1 MDYEKDV
8 ILSMEVLKTTDL
20 QIGYQSNHSTKIIA
34 SNINISLHS
43 GKLISLIGSNG
54 IGKSTFLK
62 TISGIIPALDGS
74 IFLNQ
79 EKLSNY
85 SATELAEMLSL
96 VLTEKL
102 PASSLTVYE
111 LIALGRQP
119 YTNWLGKLSPED
131 EIKIDNAMQLTQ
143 INDLRSRKYY
153 ELSDGQF
160 QKVMIARAIAQDTPF
175 IILDE
180 PSTHLDLFHKV
191 SLFKLLQKLAH
202 ETNKCVLF
210 STHDLDL
217 AIQLSDEIILMK
229 ENIFK
234 HNSPNELINQGIFDN
249 FFNDDSIRFDRNTKQ
264 FILR

>member
-1 MDYEKDV
+1 
-8 ILSMEVLKTTDL
+8 MEVLKTKQL
-20 QIGYQSNHSTKIIA
+20 KIGYKSNKTIKIIA
-34 SNINISLHS
+34 SDINVSLQA

-62 TISGIIPALDGS
+62 TIAGIIPTLDGS
-74 IFLNQ
+74 VFLNQ
-79 EKLSNY
+79 RQIESF
-85 SATELAEMLSL
+85 STTELAENLSL

-102 PASSLTVYE
+102 PLSSLSVYE

-119 YTNWLGKLSPED
+119 YTNWLGKLSKED
-131 EIKIDNAMQLTQ
+131 ENQIEKALELTQ
-143 INDLRSRKYY
+143 ISDLRNRKYY

-217 AIQLSDEIILMK
+217 AIQLSDEIIIMK
-229 ENIFK
+229 DNLFK
-234 HNSPNELINQGIFDN
+234 HNSPAELINQGIFDN
-249 FFNDDSIRFDRNTKQ
+249 FFNDDTIVFDRNTKQ

>member
-1 MDYEKDV
+1 
-8 ILSMEVLKTTDL
+8 MEVLKTTDL
-20 QIGYQSNHSTKIIA
+20 TIGYKSNKQTKIIA
-34 SNINISLHS
+34 SNISISLQA

-62 TISGIIPALDGS
+62 TISGIIPPIVGNVH
-74 IFLNQ
+74 LNSK
-79 EKLSNY
+79 EIKNY
-85 SATELAEMLSL
+85 AANELAENLSL

-102 PASSLTVYE
+102 PTSTLSVYE

-119 YTNWLGKLSPED
+119 YTNWLGQLSEND
-131 EIKIDNAMQLTQ
+131 QKQIENALNLTQ
-143 INDLRSRKYY
+143 INHLRDRKYY

-217 AIQLSDEIILMK
+217 AIQLSDEIIIMK
-229 ENIFK
+229 ENLFK
-234 HNSPNELINQGIFDN
+234 HNSPAELINQGIFDH
-249 FFNDDSIRFDRNTKQ
+249 FFNDESIVFDRNTKQ
-264 FILR
+264 FILK

>member
-1 MDYEKDV
+1 
-8 ILSMEVLKTTDL
+8 MEVLKTKQL
-20 QIGYQSNHSTKIIA
+20 KIGYKSNKTIKIIA
-34 SNINISLHS
+34 SDINVSLQA

-62 TISGIIPALDGS
+62 TIAGIIPTLDGS
-74 IFLNQ
+74 VFLNQ
-79 EKLSNY
+79 RQIESF
-85 SATELAEMLSL
+85 STTELAENLSL

-102 PASSLTVYE
+102 PLSSLSVYE

-119 YTNWLGKLSPED
+119 YTNWLGKLSKED
-131 EIKIDNAMQLTQ
+131 ENQIEKALELTQ
-143 INDLRSRKYY
+143 ISDLRNRKYY

-217 AIQLSDEIILMK
+217 AIQLSDEIIIMK
-229 ENIFK
+229 ENLFK
-234 HNSPNELINQGIFDN
+234 HNSPAELINQGIFDD
-249 FFNDDSIRFDRNTKQ
+249 FFNDDTIVFDRNTKQ

>member
-1 MDYEKDV
+1 
-8 ILSMEVLKTTDL
+8 MEILKTKHL
-20 QIGYQSNHSTKIIA
+20 KIGYKSNKNIKTIA
-34 SNINISLHS
+34 SNINITLQS

-62 TISGIIPALDGS
+62 TIAGIIPVLDGS
-74 IFLNQ
+74 VLLNQ
-79 EKLSNY
+79 KQIETFST
-85 SATELAEMLSL
+85 TELAENLSL

-102 PASSLTVYE
+102 PLSSLSVYE

-119 YTNWLGKLSPED
+119 YTNWLGKLSKVD
-131 EIKIDNAMQLTQ
+131 ENQIENALELTQ
-143 INDLRSRKYY
+143 ISDLRNRKYY

-202 ETNKCVLF
+202 ETNKCILF

-217 AIQLSDEIILMK
+217 AIQLSDEIIIMK
-229 ENIFK
+229 ENLFK
-234 HNSPNELINQGIFDN
+234 HNSPEELIDEGIFDN

>member
-1 MDYEKDV
+1 
-8 ILSMEVLKTTDL
+8 MEVLKTKQL
-20 QIGYQSNHSTKIIA
+20 KIGYKSNKTIKIIA
-34 SNINISLHS
+34 SDINVSLQA

-62 TISGIIPALDGS
+62 TIAGIIPTLDGS
-74 IFLNQ
+74 VFLNQ
-79 EKLSNY
+79 RQIESF
-85 SATELAEMLSL
+85 STTELAENLSL

-102 PASSLTVYE
+102 PLSSLSVYE

-119 YTNWLGKLSPED
+119 YTNWLGKLSKED
-131 EIKIDNAMQLTQ
+131 ENQIEKALELTQ
-143 INDLRSRKYY
+143 ISDLRNRKYY

-217 AIQLSDEIILMK
+217 AIQLSDEIIIMK
-229 ENIFK
+229 ENLFK
-234 HNSPNELINQGIFDN
+234 HNSPAELINQGIFDD
-249 FFNDDSIRFDRNTKQ
+249 FFNDDSIVFDRNTKQ

>member
-1 MDYEKDV
+1 
-8 ILSMEVLKTTDL
+8 MEILKTTDL
-20 QIGYQSNHSTKIIA
+20 TIGYKSNKQTKVIA
-34 SNINISLHS
+34 SNINISLNS

-62 TISGIIPALDGS
+62 TISGIIPPLKGN

-79 EKLSNY
+79 KKIESFTT
-85 SATELAEMLSL
+85 AELAENLSL
-96 VLTEKL
+96 VLTEKI
-102 PASSLTVYE
+102 PSSSLTVYE

-119 YTNWLGKLSPED
+119 YTNWLGKLSKND
-131 EIKIDNAMQLTQ
+131 IDQIDNALNLTQ
-143 INDLRSRKYY
+143 IKHLKDRKYY

-160 QKVMIARAIAQDTPF
+160 QKVMIARAIAQNTPF

-202 ETNKCVLF
+202 ETNKCILF

-217 AIQLSDEIILMK
+217 AIQLSDEIIIMK
-229 ENIFK
+229 ENLFK
-234 HNSPNELINQGIFDN
+234 HNSPDELINQGIFDH
-249 FFNDDSIRFDRNTKQ
+249 FFNDDSITFDRINKQ
-264 FILR
+264 FILK

>member
-1 MDYEKDV
+1 
-8 ILSMEVLKTTDL
+8 MEVLKTIDL
-20 QIGYQSNHSTKIIA
+20 SIGYKDHQKIKTIA
-34 SNINISLHS
+34 SNIDITLQS

-62 TISGIIPALDGS
+62 TISGIIPALKGS
-74 IFLNQ
+74 VHLNQ
-79 EKLSNY
+79 KKLDLFSNL
-85 SATELAEMLSL
+85 ELAESLSL
-96 VLTEKL
+96 VLTEKI
-102 PASSLTVYE
+102 PSSSLSVFE
-111 LIALGRQP
+111 LVALGRQP
-119 YTNWLGKLSPED
+119 YTNWLGKLSKED
-131 EIKIDNAMQLTQ
+131 ELQIDNALKLTQ
-143 INDLRSRKYY
+143 IEHLKNQKYY

-160 QKVMIARAIAQDTPF
+160 QKVLIARAIAQNTPF

-202 ETNKCVLF
+202 ETQKCILF

-229 ENIFK
+229 ENILK
-234 HNSPNELINQGIFDN
+234 HNTPTELIDQGVFDA
-249 FFNDDSIRFDRNTKQ
+249 FFDDETIYFDRNTKQ

>member
-1 MDYEKDV
+1 MDNEKDV
-8 ILSMEVLKTTDL
+8 ILNMEVLKTIDL
-20 QIGYQSNHSTKIIA
+20 KIGYQNHKEIKAIA
-34 SNINISLHS
+34 SDINLTLNA

-62 TISGIIPALDGS
+62 TIAGIIPSLHGKVYLNNKS
-74 IFLNQ
+74 IETYEAN
-79 EKLSNY
+79 
-85 SATELAEMLSL
+85 ELAENLSL

-102 PASSLTVYE
+102 PTSTLSVYE

-119 YTNWLGKLSPED
+119 YTNWLGKLSKED
-131 EIKIDNAMQLTQ
+131 ENQIENALELTQ
-143 INDLRSRKYY
+143 ISDLKNRKYY

-217 AIQLSDEIILMK
+217 AIQLSDEIIIMK
-229 ENIFK
+229 ENLFK
-234 HNSPNELINQGIFDN
+234 HNSPVELVNQGIFDN

>member
-1 MDYEKDV
+1 
-8 ILSMEVLKTTDL
+8 MEVLKTVDL
-20 QIGYQSNHSTKIIA
+20 KIGYQNHKEIKAIA
-34 SNINISLHS
+34 SNISISLHS

-62 TISGIIPALDGS
+62 TIAGIVAVLDGS
-74 IFLNQ
+74 VLLNQ
-79 EKLSNY
+79 KKIETFST
-85 SATELAEMLSL
+85 TELAANLSL

-102 PASSLTVYE
+102 PTSSLTVYE

-119 YTNWLGKLSPED
+119 YTNWLGKLGKED
-131 EIKIDNAMQLTQ
+131 ENQIENALKLTQ
-143 INDLRSRKYY
+143 ISDLRNRKYY

-217 AIQLSDEIILMK
+217 AIQLSDEIIIMK
-229 ENIFK
+229 ENLFK
-234 HNSPNELINQGIFDN
+234 HNSPAELINQGIFDN
-249 FFNDDSIRFDRNTKQ
+249 FFNDDSIRFDRSTKQ